1 MSDFIS
7 WFELFLEEK
16 NLPYASWVIEDE
28 DGLQHIIDNMVVI
41 EHIKI
46 APKHEQSK
54 IKDMI
59 VKIDFHNGN
68 VNHFF
73 EHLAKA
79 LVHGYNSKNRGVNS

>member
-28 DGLQHIIDNMVVI
+28 DGFQHIIDNMVVI

-46 APKHEQSK
+46 APDHEQSK

-68 VNHFF
+68 VNHFL

-79 LVHGYNSKNRGVNS
+79 LVHGYNTTKIKRTV